1 MNLKHLETF
10 HHFCRYLT
18 VSRTAEHLNVTQPA
32 VSQQL
37 RNFEAECGT
46 KLFHRDHDGYH
57 LTPTGEAVFLL
68 TKRIFSRVSQ
78 IERLLADSAEASAE
92 RLRIGATKT
101 YARTVMPELIA
112 RFQERFPTVQVRVSE
127 GNSTD
132 LIRRVINREEDL
144 AVVARAEYGHALQSI
159 PFARCEFI
167 LVARPDHPLAQA
179 KSVSID
185 ALKEAAV
192 ILRERGSGSRKAV
205 LEKLA
210 RFGVRPSLMLESESL
225 SFILAYVER
234 RLGLAFVLTHEVE
247 HKLLDGSLK
256 RIDLIEGNI
265 SLESDIVWLRDEPTP
280 LPITRFIEIVAQ
292 TQIRNR

>member
-10 HHFCRYLT
+10 HHFCRFMT
-18 VSRTAEHLNVTQPA
+18 VSRTADHLNVTQPA

-37 RNFEAECGT
+37 RNFESECGV
-46 KLFHRDHDGYH
+46 KLFYRDHEGYH
-57 LTPTGEAVFLL
+57 LTPTGEAIFLV

-78 IERLLADSAEASAE
+78 IEQLLAEAAEVASE

-101 YARTVMPELIA
+101 YAVTVMPELIA
-112 RFQERFPTVQVRVSE
+112 RFQERFPAIQVRVSE

-144 AVVARAEYGHALQSI
+144 VVVARADYGPALQSV

-179 KSVSID
+179 EIVSID
-185 ALKEAAV
+185 ALKNAAV
-192 ILRERGSGSRKAV
+192 ILREQGSGSRKAV

-210 RFGVRPSLMLESESL
+210 RFGVRPSLMIESESL

-234 RLGLAFVLTHEVE
+234 RLGLAFVLAHEVE

-256 RIDLIEGNI
+256 RIDLMEGNI

-280 LPITRFIEIVAQ
+280 LPITRFIEIAD
-292 TQIRNR
+292 QIQPRNP